1 MFLSYAQIQ
10 SIAVIRNCLSQCS
23 FAVQERYRSEVKAPV
38 NASKQDPR
46 GKHKEKQYNENAAT
60 KMPNDEST
68 IVLHEHTVIQ
78 LFSQAFQA
86 QTILNCQHLAFN
98 EIHFVREA
106 VQCILSN
113 VFI

>member
-1 MFLSYAQIQ
+1 MFLPYAQIQ

-46 GKHKEKQYNENAAT
+46 GKHKEKRYNENAAT

-68 IVLHEHTVIQ
+68 TVLHEHTVIVV
-78 LFSQAFQA
+78 FSGFPSSKLKLYS
-86 QTILNCQHLAFN
+86 TVSIWPLMRSIL
-98 EIHFVREA
+98 
-106 VQCILSN
+106 
-113 VFI
+113 